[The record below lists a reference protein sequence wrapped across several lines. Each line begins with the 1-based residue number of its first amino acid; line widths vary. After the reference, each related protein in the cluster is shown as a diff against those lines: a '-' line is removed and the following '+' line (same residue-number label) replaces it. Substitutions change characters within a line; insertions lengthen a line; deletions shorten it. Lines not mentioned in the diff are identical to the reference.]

1 MALKSDLG
9 SPPSAL
15 PRSRAL
21 STVQLPLDHVPRDT
35 GEPSAHMA
43 RLVTTLVHL
52 LRFRSVEY
60 SWYRREFEMSERQ
73 FIRDLQHLRKILD
86 DIGLRLSNR
95 KDGRVTLAGADGWNQ
110 LAGAAGDQLEALRAV
125 ARALG
130 GPAARDLGSQA
141 AEDDRRERFLL
152 FAMPRLEVGSDAAE
166 VFDAL
171 KAAHEKRAR
180 VRFRYRGRYDDVT
193 AREVEP
199 YRVLAHAGRYFL
211 IGYDVQPRKG
221 WRYFALDRIVG
232 TPARSGTFTPRSIP
246 PAYLA
251 CDAVG
256 MMQTGGAVTEV
267 TVRLSPVIAAS
278 VTSRRWQGSQRV
290 SKRRD
295 GSADITFAVAD
306 VDEAIRWALGFGAEA
321 WVIAPPRAVA
331 AARRTV
337 DEMLPRYAVAQP
349 AIDRPRQRRAQSSGR

>member
-1 MALKSDLG
+1 
-9 SPPSAL
+9 
-15 PRSRAL
+15 
-21 STVQLPLDHVPRDT
+21 
-35 GEPSAHMA
+35 MA
-43 RLVTTLVHL
+43 RLVTVLVHL
-52 LRFRSVEY
+52 LRFRSVDFD
-60 SWYRREFEMSERQ
+60 WYRREFEMSQRQ
-73 FIRDLQHLRKILD
+73 FARDLQHLRKILD
-86 DIGLRLSNR
+86 DVGLRLSNR
-95 KDGRVTLAGADGWNQ
+95 KDGRVTLDGADGWNQ
-110 LAGAAGDQLEALRAV
+110 LATGADDQAEALRAV

-130 GPAARDLGSQA
+130 GPAARDLGSPP

-152 FAMPRLEVGSDAAE
+152 FAMPRLEAGTAAAE

-211 IGYDVQPRKG
+211 VGYDVQPRKG

-232 TPARSGTFTPRSIP
+232 TPARAGTFAPRSIP

-251 CDAVG
+251 CDAIG
-256 MMQTGGAVTEV
+256 MLQTGGPLTEV
-267 TVRLSPVIAAS
+267 TIRLSPVIAAS

-290 SKRRD
+290 TKRRD

-306 VDEAIRWALGFGAEA
+306 IDEAVRWAFGFGAEA

-331 AARRTV
+331 TARRTV
-337 DEMLPRYAVAQP
+337 DQMVPRYP
-349 AIDRPRQRRAQSSGR
+349 AREPVVDRSRRRGVRA